1 MRNAALVDSG
11 PLLAL
16 FDRDDSHHARV
27 VDFMRANPSLRLITT
42 WPVLNETAALLAAR
56 VGKQAEIDFLEWVVA
71 GAVSVADLGNAE
83 LIGMVELIRKYRDLP
98 FDFADASIAELA
110 AGMGIDQVLSI
121 DSDFDVYRSAQGKP
135 LRNLLGPGSRK
146 RRPVRP
152 KGRR

>member
-135 LRNLLGPGSRK
+135 LRNLQGPGSRK

>member
-16 FDRDDSHHARV
+16 FDRDDGHHSRV
-27 VDFMRANPSLRLITT
+27 VEFMRANPSLRLVTT

-56 VGKQAEIDFLEWVVA
+56 VGEQAEIDFLEWVVA
-71 GAVSVADLGNAE
+71 GAVGIADLGNTE
-83 LIGMVELIRKYRDLP
+83 LIRMLELIRKYRDLP

-110 AGMGIDQVLSI
+110 ASMGVDQVLSI
-121 DSDFDVYRSAQGKP
+121 DSDFDVYRSGQGKP
-135 LRNLLGPGSRK
+135 LKNLLGPGSRK

-152 KGRR
+152 QGRR

>member
-27 VDFMRANPSLRLITT
+27 VAFMRANPSLRLVTT
-42 WPVLNETAALLAAR
+42 WPVLNETAALLASR

-71 GAVSVADLGNAE
+71 GAVSVAGLGDAE
-83 LIGMVELIRKYRDLP
+83 LVGMVALIRKYRDLP
-98 FDFADASIAELA
+98 FDFADASIAEA
-110 AGMGIDQVLSI
+110 AASMGVDQVLSI

-135 LRNLLGPGSRK
+135 LENLLGPGRRK
-146 RRPVRP
+146 RRPARP
-152 KGRR
+152 QRRR